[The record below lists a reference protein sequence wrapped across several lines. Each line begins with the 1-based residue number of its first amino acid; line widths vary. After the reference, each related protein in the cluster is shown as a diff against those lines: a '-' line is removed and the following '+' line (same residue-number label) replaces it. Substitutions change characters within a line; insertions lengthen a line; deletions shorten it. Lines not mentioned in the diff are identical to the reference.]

1 MGPNVA
7 AAAAEAAISAL
18 CDENPNAKEILD
30 AIEVGM
36 TEKDSTVLSSE
47 LPRSRLL
54 NLFDQISVMFL
65 ITWYYYK
72 LNDILGLS
80 VVSFIQSDT
89 ISEQY

>member
-1 MGPNVA
+1 MNNMLFFFQSARLCALVGPNVA

-36 TEKDSTVLSSE
+36 TEEDSTVLRSE

-54 NLFDQISVMFL
+54 NLFD
-65 ITWYYYK
+65 
-72 LNDILGLS
+72 
-80 VVSFIQSDT
+80 
-89 ISEQY
+89 